1 MRRDWESMSVDEL
14 FELHQLMQAVL
25 REKLAAKKEVLE
37 NRMRQLNQ
45 PIDIDGENGQMRCSS
60 RVGHAHETFASIYCE
75 AVE

>member
-14 FELHQLMQAVL
+14 FELQQLMQAVL

-45 PIDIDGENGQMRCSS
+45 PIDIDGENGR
-60 RVGHAHETFASIYCE
+60 EP
-75 AVE
+75 

>member
-37 NRMRQLNQ
+37 NRMRQLKQ
-45 PIDIDGENGQMRCSS
+45 PIDIDGENGR
-60 RVGHAHETFASIYCE
+60 EP
-75 AVE
+75 